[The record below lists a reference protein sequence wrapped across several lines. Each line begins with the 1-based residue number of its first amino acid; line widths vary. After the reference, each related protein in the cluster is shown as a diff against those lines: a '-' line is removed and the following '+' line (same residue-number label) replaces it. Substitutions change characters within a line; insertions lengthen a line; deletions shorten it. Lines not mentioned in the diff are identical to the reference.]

1 MNIVFVCTSNVCRSP
16 IAEGLAKKWLSE
28 RYGVG
33 VQDLE
38 QAGYNVKSRG
48 CSTDFEPVGSPASP
62 HGVTIM
68 REQYGVDISAHRSAM
83 LSEADVLEATHIY
96 CMSRRHHDSV

>member
-1 MNIVFVCTSNVCRSP
+1 NVCRSP

-48 CSTDFEPVGSPASP
+48 ESPP
-62 HGVTIM
+62 
-68 REQYGVDISAHRSAM
+68 
-83 LSEADVLEATHIY
+83 
-96 CMSRRHHDSV
+96 RRF